1 MMAGAVER
9 GIQKARRRM
18 PETRE
23 EKMARFIL
31 KNVRVFLIF
40 TRGGIYTRKAK
51 RRSVPSDII
60 TSASEQTTNC
70 RAGIDE

>member
-31 KNVRVFLIF
+31 KNARVFLVF

-51 RRSVPSDII
+51 RR
-60 TSASEQTTNC
+60 TFRYNHQRQ
-70 RAGIDE
+70 RANDQLSSRH

>member
-18 PETRE
+18 PEMRE

-31 KNVRVFLIF
+31 KNVRVFFSFREGRDLHEKGETAYLPI
-40 TRGGIYTRKAK
+40 
-51 RRSVPSDII
+51 
-60 TSASEQTTNC
+60 
-70 RAGIDE
+70 